1 MKQSKEVV
9 MRLRILASIVG
20 LCIAPHLAA
29 QAQPV
34 TQSYPVVQGDAYK
47 FEKIA
52 DGVYYATVTRPGLG
66 SNNVVVVNDTDVL
79 IVDSGTSPAAARA
92 FVEDIKK
99 LTDKPVRYV
108 VNTHWHYDHTAG
120 NQIFGP
126 EVQIIATDH
135 LYQMLATVDVL
146 HREPFLTSQVTNLSA
161 RIDSLNRQIAAEGEA
176 QQKAALQ
183 KDLAEAQRLQQQN
196 SEIKVAPPN
205 VHYSAKMV
213 LNRGGRAIELL
224 FLGRGHTAGDTV
236 VYLPKERIVATGDLM
251 QSRLAYMGDGF
262 FSEWITTLEE
272 LKKLDFAV
280 DLPGHGVPFTNK
292 SLITA
297 YQAYLADLINQVT
310 KLKNEGVSPDDAAN
324 RVDLT
329 AHAKNFSQITG
340 PGAEIRGVRRMYAW
354 LDEQR
359 AAR

>member
-1 MKQSKEVV
+1 
-9 MRLRILASIVG
+9 MRLPILASIVG
-20 LCIAPHLAA
+20 LCAAPCLTA

-34 TQSYPVVQGDAYK
+34 TQSYPVVQGSAYK
-47 FEKIA
+47 FEQIA

-79 IVDSGTSPAAARA
+79 VVDAGTSPAAARA
-92 FVEDIKK
+92 FVDDIKK
-99 LTDKPVRYV
+99 LTDKPIRYV
-108 VNTHWHYDHTAG
+108 VNSHWHYDHTAG

-126 EVQIIATDH
+126 DVQIIATDY
-135 LYQMLATVDVL
+135 LYQMLATTDVL
-146 HREPFLTSQVTNLSA
+146 HREPFLTSQMTTLSA
-161 RIDSLNRQIAAEGEA
+161 RVDALNGQIAAEANA

-183 KDLAEAQRLQQQN
+183 KELADVQRIQQN
-196 SEIKVAPPN
+196 NAEIKVAPPTI
-205 VHYSAKMV
+205 HFSTKMV
-213 LNRGGRAIELL
+213 LNRGGREIDLL
-224 FLGRGHTAGDTV
+224 FLGRGHTGGDTV

-251 QSRLAYMGDGF
+251 ESRLAYMGDAF
-262 FSEWITTLEE
+262 FSEWITTLEA

-297 YQAYLADLINQVT
+297 YQAYLADLISQVT
-310 KLKNEGVSPDDAAN
+310 KLKAEGVSPDDAAK

-329 AHAKNFSQITG
+329 AHAKDFSQITG
-340 PGAEIRGVRRMYAW
+340 PGADIRGVRRMYVW

-359 AAR
+359 AAK

>member
-1 MKQSKEVV
+1 
-9 MRLRILASIVG
+9 
-20 LCIAPHLAA
+20 
-29 QAQPV
+29 
-34 TQSYPVVQGDAYK
+34 
-47 FEKIA
+47 
-52 DGVYYATVTRPGLG
+52 
-66 SNNVVVVNDTDVL
+66 
-79 IVDSGTSPAAARA
+79 
-92 FVEDIKK
+92 
-99 LTDKPVRYV
+99 
-108 VNTHWHYDHTAG
+108 
-120 NQIFGP
+120 
-126 EVQIIATDH
+126 
-135 LYQMLATVDVL
+135 VL
-146 HREPFLTSQVTNLSA
+146 HREPFLTSQVTGLSA
-161 RIDSLNRQIAAEGEA
+161 RIDTLNRQIAAEGGA

-183 KDLAEAQRLQQQN
+183 KDLADAQRLAQQN

-205 VHYSAKMV
+205 VHYSTKMV
-213 LNRGGRAIELL
+213 LNRGGRAIDLL

-251 QSRLAYMGDGF
+251 QSRLAYMGDAF

>member
-1 MKQSKEVV
+1 V
-9 MRLRILASIVG
+9 RLGIFAFVTG
-20 LCIAPHLAA
+20 LCVAPCLTA

-34 TQSYPVVQGDAYK
+34 TQNFPVVQGTSYK

-79 IVDSGTSPAAARA
+79 VVDAGTSPAAARA

-99 LTDKPVRYV
+99 LTDKPIRYV

-126 EVQIIATDH
+126 DVQIIATDY
-135 LYQMLATVDVL
+135 LYQKLATTDVL
-146 HREPFLTSQVTNLSA
+146 HSEPYLTSQVTTLSA
-161 RIDSLNRQIAAEGEA
+161 RVDTLNKQIAAEGNA
-176 QQKAALQ
+176 QQKAALE
-183 KDLAEAQRLQQQN
+183 KDLADAQSLQKNN
-196 SEIKVAPPN
+196 SEIKVTAPTI
-205 VHYSAKMV
+205 HFSTKMV
-213 LNRGGRAIELL
+213 LNRGSREIDLL
-224 FLGRGHTAGDTV
+224 FLGRGHTGGDTV
-236 VYLPKERIVATGDLM
+236 VFLPKERIVCTGDLM
-251 QSRLAYMGDGF
+251 ESRLAYMGDAF

-297 YQAYLADLINQVT
+297 YQAYLTDLVNQVT
-310 KLKNEGVSPDDAAN
+310 KLKNEGVSPDDAAK

-329 AHAKNFSQITG
+329 AHAKDFPQIAG
-340 PGAEIRGVRRMYAW
+340 PGADIRGVRRMYAW

-359 AAR
+359 TAR